1 MGIRLIQVPYD
12 SGQRNRRMGQG
23 PFHFVANGAVENLVE
38 IIGSVKDVVVE
49 YNDPFPT
56 EIATTFG
63 LQRAISKQVQAAL
76 AETAF
81 PLILAGNCNSTVGA
95 LGGYASH
102 HIGLIWFDG
111 HSDFNTPKTS
121 TSGFLDGMG
130 VAMVTG
136 HCWSAMTE
144 SIPGFHPLTEDRV
157 ALVGVREL
165 SEAEYSRLR
174 ESEIALV
181 QCEKIRDDGVVEVI
195 EQVLHAWSGK
205 LDGVYVHVDMDVH
218 DPNLAPVNSYQPPG
232 GLSPEEVQQ
241 CVQTIAAKFR
251 ILGASVTAYD
261 PDSDIADKGLAVG
274 LGLISLLGEVAQQQS
289 S

>member
-23 PFHFVANGAVENLVE
+23 PFHFAANGVVENLAA

-56 EIATTFG
+56 EIGTTFA
-63 LQRAISKQVQAAL
+63 LQRAISEQVQAAL
-76 AETAF
+76 AESAF

-111 HSDFNTPKTS
+111 HGDFDTPETS

-136 HCWSAMTE
+136 HCWSAMTQ
-144 SIPGFHPLTEDRV
+144 SIPGFHRLTEDRV
-157 ALVGVREL
+157 ALVGVRAL
-165 SEAEYSRLR
+165 DKVEYSRLC
-174 ESEIALV
+174 ESGITVV
-181 QCEKIRDDGVVEVI
+181 QCQKIRNDGVVEVLD
-195 EQVLHAWSGK
+195 QVLHAWSGK
-205 LDGVYVHVDMDVH
+205 LEGVYVHVDMDVH
-218 DPNLAPVNSYQPPG
+218 DPNLAPVNSFQPPD
-232 GLSPEEVQQ
+232 GLSPEQVQQ
-241 CVQTIAAKFR
+241 CVRTIAAKFR

-261 PDSDIADKGLAVG
+261 PDSDIADKGLAAG
-274 LGLISLLGEVAQQQS
+274 LGLICLLGEVARQQS